1 MTVTNDASNE
11 SVKQF
16 LAAVVLIPSIVL
28 LLYLLRSK
36 WSKLKQLHKRL
47 SSENEKQ
54 SLVWYQQLLL
64 VLLGCAILC
73 VDSIKS
79 ISQSYKHRVQG
90 RLASIGSRIKK
101 RNNRNIEQSDP
112 TLSDKDNSASDDN
125 NRGLTHHANI
135 NSDVD
140 TNYRLMND

>member
-1 MTVTNDASNE
+1 MTVTKDASNE

-16 LAAVVLIPSIVL
+16 LTAVVLIPSIIL

-64 VLLGCAILC
+64 VLLKCAILC

-79 ISQSYKHRVQG
+79 ISQSYKRHAQH
-90 RLASIGSRIKK
+90 RLALIGSRIKK
-101 RNNRNIEQSDP
+101 HKYNNNNQNIEQSDP

-125 NRGLTHHANI
+125 RGLTHHTNI
-135 NSDVD
+135 
-140 TNYRLMND
+140 